1 MSNENQLIY
10 PTVDLFVYDL
20 AYGIGE
26 DEKKISQRHQLFWQK
41 IYGDQISATH
51 LEQLKQAETET
62 ADYSD
67 NTNYLE
73 LLRDKKDHIEK
84 FKSNLDGYAYPV
96 KLGDTYAAQFDFS
109 GEIEADEYKK
119 FEPKGIDCL
128 KSLKEEVIS
137 RVNPSATI
145 GQSWLISGQLTAN
158 ADANHPNALALA
170 TAKNCYTE
178 LDLFPNAKWDR
189 DLKATGKF
197 LGADFYELWLPG
209 NKDNIIQ
216 NYHVLICLFPYN
228 SGESFDVTKEKITK
242 LYSHFIRLFGYRNK
256 VIWAY
261 TETRQFKASLKEASE
276 KIQQI
281 VNQLPAQMN
290 SPEVD
295 LKELQRNLVNCLT
308 ISSVYG
314 IFISRLEE
322 QENTIKTNLKNYKRR
337 LKTIGEKMGSD
348 AEAFKFMASFSDFA
362 KEKYVWQVA
371 ADNRSL
377 TAGLRLLENA
387 IQTIEGIIEIERAK
401 SDRTLNVTIG
411 AVGVGIAT
419 SGVYASVYA
428 GQIAPPKNPL
438 SANTVFWS
446 SIGWGV
452 LFGALGAIF
461 LIIIGKKWR

>member
-26 DEKKISQRHQLFWQK
+26 DEEKISQRHQLFWQK
-41 IYGDQISATH
+41 IYGDKISATQ

-62 ADYSD
+62 ADYTD

-73 LLRDKKDHIEK
+73 LLRYKKDHIEK
-84 FKSNLDGYAYPV
+84 FESNLDGYAYPV
-96 KLGDTYAAQFDFS
+96 KLGDTYAVQFDLS
-109 GEIEADEYKK
+109 GKIETDENKK
-119 FEPKGIDCL
+119 FEPKEIDL
-128 KSLKEEVIS
+128 KSLKEQVIS
-137 RVNPSATI
+137 RVKPAATI
-145 GQSWLISGQLTAN
+145 GQSWLVCGQLTA
-158 ADANHPNALALA
+158 DDQDALA

-178 LDLFPNAKWDR
+178 SNLFPNAKWDR
-189 DLKATGKF
+189 DLKAEGQF
-197 LGADFYELWLPG
+197 LGIHFYELWLPPG
-209 NKDNIIQ
+209 NKGDISQ

-242 LYSHFIRLFGYRNK
+242 LYTHFIPLFAYRNK

-261 TETRQFKASLKEASE
+261 TETRQFKADLKDASE

-281 VNQLPAQMN
+281 VSQLPAQMN
-290 SPEVD
+290 SPEID
-295 LKELQRNLVNCLT
+295 LKELQQSLVNSLT
-308 ISSVYG
+308 IFSVYA
-314 IFISRLEE
+314 IYISRLEE
-322 QENTIKTNLKNYKRR
+322 KENTIKTNLKNYKRR

-377 TAGLRLLENA
+377 SAGLRLLENA
-387 IQTIEGIIEIERAK
+387 IQTIEGIIQIERAK
-401 SDRTLNVTIG
+401 SDRTLNVTLG

-428 GQIAPPKNPL
+428 GQIAPPKNL
-438 SANTVFWS
+438 MDVNTVFWS
-446 SIGWGV
+446 SIGWGF

-461 LIIIGKKWR
+461 LIMIGKKWR

>member
-1 MSNENQLIY
+1 MSNENKLIY

-20 AYGIGE
+20 AYGLGE

-41 IYGDQISATH
+41 IYGDKISATH

-73 LLRDKKDHIEK
+73 LLRDQTDHIEK
-84 FKSNLDGYAYPV
+84 FDSNLNGYAYPV
-96 KLGDTYAAQFDFS
+96 KIGDTYAAQFDFS

-119 FEPKGIDCL
+119 FESKGIDCL
-128 KSLKEEVIS
+128 ESLKQEVIS

-145 GQSWLISGQLTAN
+145 GQSWLVYGQLTA
-158 ADANHPNALALA
+158 DDQDALA
-170 TAKNCYTE
+170 TAKNCYSE
-178 LDLFPNAKWDR
+178 LNLFPNAKWDR

-209 NKDNIIQ
+209 NKDNISQ

-228 SGESFDVTKEKITK
+228 SEKSFDVTKEKITK
-242 LYSHFIRLFGYRNK
+242 LFTHFIRLFGYRNK

-261 TETRQFKASLKEASE
+261 TETRQFKANLKEASE

-295 LKELQRNLVNCLT
+295 LKELQQSLVSSLT
-308 ISSVYG
+308 IFSVYANY
-314 IFISRLEE
+314 ISRLEE
-322 QENTIKTNLKNYKRR
+322 QENTIKTNLKNYNRR
-337 LKTIGEKMGSD
+337 LKTIGENMGND

-362 KEKYVWQVA
+362 KQKYVWQVA

-419 SGVYASVYA
+419 SGVAASVYA
-428 GQIAPPKNPL
+428 GQIKPPKNAIDANAVFGL
-438 SANTVFWS
+438 SMGLGIVA
-446 SIGWGV
+446 GV
-452 LFGALGAIF
+452 LGAML